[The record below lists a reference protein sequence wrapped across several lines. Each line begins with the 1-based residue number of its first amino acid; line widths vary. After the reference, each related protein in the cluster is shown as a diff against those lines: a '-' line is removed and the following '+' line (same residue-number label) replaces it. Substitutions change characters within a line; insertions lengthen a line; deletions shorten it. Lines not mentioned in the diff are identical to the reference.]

1 MRMATRLEQALKWWR
16 YGDEQPI
23 PPRHYAALMHRR
35 LLEFNPDGEVCRL
48 AFEKLSCREREIVGG
63 REGAR

>member
-16 YGDEQPI
+16 YAPMQSI

-35 LLEFNPDGEVCRL
+35 LLEFNADGEVCRL
-48 AFEKLSCREREIVGG
+48 AFEKLSGREREIVGG
-63 REGAR
+63 RDGAR